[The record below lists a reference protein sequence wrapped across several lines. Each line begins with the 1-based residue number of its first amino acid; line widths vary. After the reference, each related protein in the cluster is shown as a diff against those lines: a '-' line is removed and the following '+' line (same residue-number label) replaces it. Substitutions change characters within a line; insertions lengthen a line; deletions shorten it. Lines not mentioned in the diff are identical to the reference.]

1 MAQTIRVLSALLI
14 AAFLLISG
22 AGLQGTLLSVRG
34 NIEGFSLVLLGS
46 LMSAYF
52 TGFTLGC
59 QVAPHMVKRAGHIR
73 SFTALASI
81 ASAAAL
87 AHALAVNPV
96 FWIVLRVI
104 AGFCMAGLYMI
115 IESWINEGATNERRG
130 RILAVYRVVDLSA
143 GTVGQAMLATADPSE
158 FYLFAVVSIVIS
170 IALVPVALTSTTQP
184 TPITS
189 AEIDLKKLFRIS
201 PLAAFGCL
209 SVGAANGAYWAVGA
223 VYVQNLG
230 YGIQTVAAFM
240 TTVVISGAISQWP
253 LGFVSDLFDRRILIV
268 AITAACSAA
277 GVLLGLTGGQ
287 SELMLLVGGAAFG
300 FTAMPIFGLSVAH
313 ANDRAEPHEYV
324 TLAAGLL
331 LLYGAGAIV
340 GPFIA
345 PMIMQHFGPQAL
357 FFYTSGVYGAMTLF
371 GLYRMQRSDAVK
383 AEEREAYVSVPRTSP
398 AVFEIDPRG
407 EHEEDEGG
415 KGDDGENGEDS
426 VSENASTV

>member
-22 AGLQGTLLSVRG
+22 AGLQGTLLAVRG

-52 TGFTLGC
+52 LGFTVGC
-59 QVAPHMVKRAGHIR
+59 QAAPHMVKRAGHIR

-96 FWIVLRVI
+96 FWILLRVI

-130 RILAVYRVVDLSA
+130 RVLGVYRLVDLSA
-143 GTVGQAMLATADPSE
+143 GTMGQAMLAAADPSGFE
-158 FYLFAVVSIVIS
+158 LFAVVSIVIS
-170 IALVPVALTSTTQP
+170 VALVPVALTSTTQP

-201 PLAAFGCL
+201 PLAAYGCL

-230 YGIQTVAAFM
+230 YDIQTVAAFM
-240 TTVVISGAISQWP
+240 TTVVVCGALSQVP
-253 LGFVSDLFDRRILIV
+253 LGYVSDLFDRRLLLVGI
-268 AITAACSAA
+268 AAACSGA
-277 GVLLGLTGGQ
+277 GVLLALTGAQ
-287 SELMLLVGGAAFG
+287 SEILLLAGAAGFG
-300 FTAMPIFGLSVAH
+300 FTAMPIFGLAVAH

-345 PMIMQHFGPQAL
+345 PIVMQNFGAPSL
-357 FFYTSGVYGAMTLF
+357 FFYTSTVYGALTLF
-371 GLYRMQRSDAVK
+371 GLYRIQRSDAVK
-383 AEEREAYVSVPRTSP
+383 PEERETYVSVPRTSP
-398 AVFEIDPRG
+398 AVFEIDPRSEHDEDAEQPETGG
-407 EHEEDEGG
+407 EE
-415 KGDDGENGEDS
+415 
-426 VSENASTV
+426 ENAETESA

>member
-52 TGFTLGC
+52 TGFTVGC

-158 FYLFAVVSIVIS
+158 
-170 IALVPVALTSTTQP
+170 
-184 TPITS
+184 
-189 AEIDLKKLFRIS
+189 S
-201 PLAAFGCL
+201 P
-209 SVGAANGAYWAVGA
+209 
-223 VYVQNLG
+223 
-230 YGIQTVAAFM
+230 
-240 TTVVISGAISQWP
+240 P
-253 LGFVSDLFDRRILIV
+253 
-268 AITAACSAA
+268 
-277 GVLLGLTGGQ
+277 
-287 SELMLLVGGAAFG
+287 
-300 FTAMPIFGLSVAH
+300 
-313 ANDRAEPHEYV
+313 
-324 TLAAGLL
+324 
-331 LLYGAGAIV
+331 
-340 GPFIA
+340 
-345 PMIMQHFGPQAL
+345 
-357 FFYTSGVYGAMTLF
+357 
-371 GLYRMQRSDAVK
+371 
-383 AEEREAYVSVPRTSP
+383 
-398 AVFEIDPRG
+398 
-407 EHEEDEGG
+407 
-415 KGDDGENGEDS
+415 
-426 VSENASTV
+426 

>member
-52 TGFTLGC
+52 TGFTIGC
-59 QVAPHMVKRAGHIR
+59 QFAPHMVKRVGHIR

-96 FWIVLRVI
+96 FWILLRVI
-104 AGFCMAGLYMI
+104 AGFCLAGLYMI

-130 RILAVYRVVDLSA
+130 RVLAVYRVVDLSA
-143 GTVGQAMLATADPSE
+143 GTVGQALLATADPAD
-158 FYLFAVVSIVIS
+158 FYLFALVSILIS
-170 IALVPVALTSTTQP
+170 VALVPVALTTTTQP

-189 AEIDLKKLFRIS
+189 ADIDLKKLFRIS

-223 VYVQNLG
+223 VYVQKLG
-230 YGIQTVAAFM
+230 YDIQTVAAFM
-240 TTVVISGAISQWP
+240 TTVVVSGALSQWP
-253 LGFVSDLFDRRILIV
+253 LGHISDLFDRRILIV
-268 AITAACSAA
+268 AIAALSSAA
-277 GVLLGLTGGQ
+277 GVLLALTGGQ
-287 SELMLLVGGAAFG
+287 SEFMLLAGGAAFG
-300 FTAMPIFGLSVAH
+300 FTAMPIFGLAVAH
-313 ANDRAEPHEYV
+313 ANDRADPHEYV

-340 GPFIA
+340 GPFVA
-345 PMIMQHFGPQAL
+345 PIIMQNAGPQAL
-357 FFYTSGVYGAMTLF
+357 FFYTSSVYAALTLF
-371 GLYRMQRSDAVK
+371 GLYRMRRSDATPP
-383 AEEREAYVSVPRTSP
+383 EEREAYVSVPRTSP

-407 EHEEDEGG
+407 EHEEDESADEAAEDDA
-415 KGDDGENGEDS
+415 KGET
-426 VSENASTV
+426 A